1 MQKQISVLRNWLLV
15 PLFRRKNSQVGK
27 IYSFSNHRRSQ
38 KRQINIES
46 ASDTDNRTFIGSP
59 SVVKD
64 KLKPLLDKVVP
75 EELKIITICEPLSAK
90 EESYHLINGIFNS

>member
-1 MQKQISVLRNWLLV
+1 MASSAALW
-15 PLFRRKNSQVGK
+15 RKNSQVGK
-27 IYSFSNHRRSQ
+27 ISAFPTIEES
-38 KRQINIES
+38 KKQINIES

-75 EELKIITICEPLSAK
+75 EELKVITICEPLSAK